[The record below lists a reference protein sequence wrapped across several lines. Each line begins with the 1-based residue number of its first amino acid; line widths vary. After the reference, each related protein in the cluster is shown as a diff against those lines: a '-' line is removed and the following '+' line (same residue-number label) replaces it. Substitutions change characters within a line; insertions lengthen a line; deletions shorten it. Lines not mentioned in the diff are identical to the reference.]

1 MVPIFINKDVP
12 EPSYD
17 LKFRVWNYNYF
28 CTNLIIN
35 AHVKKSERSQINNL
49 ALYKELE
56 KEHTQ
61 PQVSKRKE
69 IIRTRTEIIEME
81 TRKTIEKVNKTKS

>member
-1 MVPIFINKDVP
+1 MVPILINKAVP

-17 LKFRVWNYNYF
+17 LKFRVQNHNYF

-49 ALYKELE
+49 TLHKELE
-56 KEHTQ
+56 NEHTK

-69 IIRTRTEIIEME
+69 IIRTRTELIEME
-81 TRKTIEKVNKTKS
+81 TRKTKGQ